1 MVSHKRSLAQIL
13 RMGMAKRHRAN
24 QLASLRAETIF
35 SKPVLYSGMAS
46 LLLSKSEADILA
58 KHVNL
63 TTENLLKLHPKTPEP
78 VVFFQAGKLPGEAL
92 LHLKQLTLF
101 GMICQLG
108 GNILNNLA
116 LKLHQPRSK
125 ATKTGLLKFAPIV
138 LFITCRTH
146 LYC

>member
-24 QLASLRAETIF
+24 QLASQRAETIF
-35 SKPVLYSGMAS
+35 SKPVLYSGMSS

-101 GMICQLG
+101 GMI
-108 GNILNNLA
+108 
-116 LKLHQPRSK
+116 
-125 ATKTGLLKFAPIV
+125 
-138 LFITCRTH
+138 
-146 LYC
+146 